1 MRKSEKAAV
10 HGAADLQAQLSEAW
24 NQQLGRSGETYGRLF
39 AAMRDEFTGFVQ
51 RRVDANMATMREWS
65 ECRSLNDVLALQQ
78 RWVQSA
84 VEHYVD
90 QGNRVIETCRLAA
103 TDIAEAAQ
111 PKPEQEKP
119 AAERKPAAQRSAGIG
134 NQGSGLALPKIP
146 LPQVGGGSGWGL
158 FSQAAASRAEPTPPP
173 NLPRLGGGDLNC
185 AIPFTSYPAT
195 RTRPARSRSRCARNG
210 ACRARRTRSRRP

>member
-24 NQQLGRSGETYGRLF
+24 SQHLGSSGETYGRLF

-78 RWVQSA
+78 RWVQSV

-90 QGNRVIETCRLAA
+90 QGNRVLETCRLAA

-111 PKPEQEKP
+111 PKSEQEKP
-119 AAERKPAAQRSAGIG
+119 AAERKPAAQRSTGPDI
-134 NQGSGLALPKIP
+134 KE
-146 LPQVGGGSGWGL
+146 
-158 FSQAAASRAEPTPPP
+158 AA
-173 NLPRLGGGDLNC
+173 
-185 AIPFTSYPAT
+185 
-195 RTRPARSRSRCARNG
+195 
-210 ACRARRTRSRRP
+210 

>member
-51 RRVDANMATMREWS
+51 RRVDANMATMHEWS

-90 QGNRVIETCRLAA
+90 QSNRVLETCRMAA
-103 TDIAEAAQ
+103 TDVAEAAQ
-111 PKPEQEKP
+111 PKAEAEKP
-119 AAERKPAAQRSAGIG
+119 VSERKPAAPPRA
-134 NQGSGLALPKIP
+134 
-146 LPQVGGGSGWGL
+146 
-158 FSQAAASRAEPTPPP
+158 AEP
-173 NLPRLGGGDLNC
+173 GVKE
-185 AIPFTSYPAT
+185 AA
-195 RTRPARSRSRCARNG
+195 
-210 ACRARRTRSRRP
+210 